1 MEDHFFVHF
10 KAMNQTGEKINKF
23 MYFRENEIKEAEAYI
38 QDWLTTKCKLNC
50 ISEGAENGAQKEE
63 TFVCPAVTVPA
74 DLEKYNEQHVEGID
88 FLVEPI
94 YNVTT
99 ARQFKNTT
107 MGEYNLDITFTPMSD
122 EMSAI
127 LTGVKESFD
136 PRYCASVNMDNV
148 IRFVNQ
154 LLTQG
159 GLSKF

>member
-10 KAMNQTGEKINKF
+10 KAMNQAGEKINKF
-23 MYFRENEIKEAEAYI
+23 LYFPENEIKEAEAYI
-38 QDWLTTKCKLNC
+38 QDWLTKECKLNC
-50 ISEGAENGAQKEE
+50 TSEGAENGAQKEG

-94 YNVTT
+94 YDVTT

-107 MGEYNLDITFTPMSD
+107 MREYNLDITFTPMSD

-136 PRYCASVNMDNV
+136 PRYSTSVNMDNV